1 MEIESNP
8 TTSVSNSNKL
18 VDKLAEEDMF
28 SGKNLLVIILLTLL
42 ILSFIGINLL
52 SVSGNLLNELAKIFG
67 PTFTNLAS
75 MFGYSTGEL
84 INNTAD
90 VAADATKLGVDI
102 AEGTAQDI
110 GNLLKAASQGGMDEK
125 QKKELDRL
133 LNSPN
138 CPSSVK
144 NALEKHHGAKKD
156 DAEPT
161 KSDSA
166 IQQPIASQKSKAG
179 WCFVGD
185 YDGTRGCVELDE
197 HDKCMS
203 GQIFPSQKMCLN
215 PAYTANMP

>member
-1 MEIESNP
+1 MYNITPMESETQTPIP
-8 TTSVSNSNKL
+8 ANKP
-18 VDKLAEEDMF
+18 AEQDMF
-28 SGKNLLVIILLTLL
+28 SGNNMVIIVLLTLL
-42 ILSFIGINLL
+42 ILSFIGINVLAI
-52 SVSGNLLNELAKIFG
+52 SGNLLNELAKIFG
-67 PTFTNLAS
+67 PTFTHLAA

-110 GNLLKAASQGGMDEK
+110 GNLIKAASQGGMDEK
-125 QKKELDRL
+125 QRNELDRL
-133 LNSPN
+133 LKSPN

-144 NALEKHHGAKKD
+144 KALEKPAKSGDAKPAKSD
-156 DAEPT
+156 DA
-161 KSDSA
+161 
-166 IQQPIASQKSKAG
+166 IQKPISSQKSKAG

-185 YDGTRGCVELDE
+185 YEGTRGCVELDE

-215 PAYTANMP
+215 PTYTANMP